1 MSQPVKSNADILKE
15 TTVSN
20 NVDSSVFDKQTTSSD
35 SSSNSSSS
43 SSPSG
48 IPEPRNDPNNTIQDN
63 TKVVDVSNIPTEG
76 YGLKDFEDVLAGKAP
91 EVKVVEKPKEEPVVE
106 DKEAEPIIP
115 AQETTTKVAPKPTQ
129 TLKAGERDYSDC
141 TEEEKVAL
149 KHISNQAFN
158 FIIPKIKQLK
168 NITNEIT
175 KKNEEI
181 AQLKTGKQMLPDN
194 YFEHPQA
201 FVLTKDYNDNAKFL
215 NDAAMVQR
223 HWQQQ
228 LINIRKGEP
237 YRDIDI
243 DKNGR
248 FVYGTPVQGDAE
260 HEVEVMG
267 YLQHS
272 INQVNNLQQKVMGI
286 ESSFK
291 ERHSKAVET
300 LKKAE
305 KDNFS
310 VYDEPNHPWKPCIEH
325 LMQQIPAEFRNNPM
339 ASLLAKSGTAVLQ
352 MGKLLRD
359 TQAELAELKKNG
371 AKAPIES
378 KQAQGGPTKDSISS
392 NGGSGKQENSI
403 GTDINDFTKAMEM

>member
-1 MSQPVKSNADILKE
+1 MSQPAKSNADILKE

-20 NVDSSVFDKQTTSSD
+20 NVDSSAFDKQTTSSD
-35 SSSNSSSS
+35 SSSSNQTTM
-43 SSPSG
+43 PAG

-63 TKVVDVSNIPTEG
+63 TKTVDVSNIPTEG
-76 YGLKDFEDVLAGKAP
+76 YGLKDFEDVLAGKSP

-106 DKEAEPIIP
+106 DKEPEPVIP
-115 AQETTTKVAPKPTQ
+115 AQETPTKVAPKPAQ

-201 FVLTKDYNDNAKFL
+201 FVLTKDYNDNAKYL
-215 NDAAMVQR
+215 NDAASVQR

-228 LINIRKGEP
+228 LVNIRQGEP

-243 DKNGR
+243 ENGR
-248 FVYGTPVQGDAE
+248 FVYGKEKVGDAKD
-260 HEVEVMG
+260 EVEVMS

-272 INQVNNLQQKVMGI
+272 INQVGEFQKKVMGI

-371 AKAPIES
+371 TKAPIES
-378 KQAQGGPTKDSISS
+378 KQSQGGPTKDSVSS